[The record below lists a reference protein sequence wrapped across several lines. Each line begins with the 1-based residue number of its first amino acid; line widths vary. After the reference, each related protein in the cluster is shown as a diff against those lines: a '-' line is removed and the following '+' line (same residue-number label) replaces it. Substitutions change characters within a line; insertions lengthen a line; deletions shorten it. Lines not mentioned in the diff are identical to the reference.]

1 MRSEY
6 RKLKTIMKKNLN
18 VDFSKNELQ
27 KNLSTDLGF
36 ANWEVDYLL
45 AKVETEFNINLV
57 VLNDNGNVT
66 VNHLLQQI
74 RKSA

>member
-45 AKVETEFNINLV
+45 AKVETEFNVNLV
-57 VLNDNGNVT
+57 ALNDAGNVT
-66 VNHLLQQI
+66 
-74 RKSA
+74 

>member
-1 MRSEY
+1 MRTEY
-6 RKLKTIMKKNLN
+6 RKLKAIMKKTLN
-18 VDFSKNELQ
+18 VDFSKKHIE

-45 AKVETEFNINLV
+45 AKVETEFNINLATV
-57 VLNDNGNVT
+57 NGSNGVT

-74 RKSA
+74 KNSA

>member
-1 MRSEY
+1 MRTEY
-6 RKLKTIMKKNLN
+6 RKLKAIMKKTLN
-18 VDFSKNELQ
+18 VDFSKKHIE

-45 AKVETEFNINLV
+45 AKVETEFNINLAAV
-57 VLNDNGNVT
+57 NASNGVT

-74 RKSA
+74 KNSA

>member
-6 RKLKTIMKKNLN
+6 RKLKAIIKKNLN